1 MEQRIYLFHSGYSII
16 DVPDVRHGRKNADLG
31 QGFYTAAER
40 EFALRWEGVR
50 RGETT
55 YINHYELDLWG
66 LNVLRFERD
75 PSWFDYIY
83 SNRNNLPDLYPD
95 ADVIIGP
102 IANDTIYDTFGIITS
117 GLLEREEAMNLLMI
131 GPVYTQIV
139 IRSEKAVRQLKFLR
153 AEILEKEQI
162 EQYREAAAQEEKEY
176 QKLFAAEFEKMQ

>member
-1 MEQRIYLFHSGYSII
+1 M
-16 DVPDVRHGRKNADLG
+16 
-31 QGFYTAAER
+31 
-40 EFALRWEGVR
+40 R

-102 IANDTIYDTFGIITS
+102 IANDTIYDTMGIFTS
-117 GLLEREEAMNLLMI
+117 GFLSKDQVMEMLLAGPAYEQIVLKTEAAAGKLSWQSVKILTPEDILKYRDVVKREEA
-131 GPVYTQIV
+131 
-139 IRSEKAVRQLKFLR
+139 
-153 AEILEKEQI
+153 
-162 EQYREAAAQEEKEY
+162 EY
-176 QKLFAAEFEKMQ
+176 QREIGRILGG